1 MNFCRTGPQVLRKDA
16 GIRLAQESPEN
27 PASST
32 PRIQPNDTQVIC
44 DSVYVLLQAIPHGAT
59 HTVAREDYYNLG
71 VCSAPM
77 REVLSCS
84 YELRLQILQWTSIA
98 KPLPA
103 LESRL
108 MNKKHQFPLS
118 NYTKS
123 SRHTELRLKKQ
134 QSSLNLKTFNK
145 LIDLIYTRTSTLKK
159 KKSPKRLIS
168 QWKNRKFTVLFLHSC
183 LMILLKIRFPGLAP
197 DMPCSGV
204 HADLHLH
211 ATPGKQI
218 GSSGSSVTILE

>member
-1 MNFCRTGPQVLRKDA
+1 MNFCRTGPQVLGKDA
-16 GIRLAQESPEN
+16 GVRLAQESPEN

-44 DSVYVLLQAIPHGAT
+44 DSAYVLLQAIPHGAT

-159 KKSPKRLIS
+159 KITKEINQLVEKQKIHSFVSSQLSDDTPKNQIPR
-168 QWKNRKFTVLFLHSC
+168 
-183 LMILLKIRFPGLAP
+183 A
-197 DMPCSGV
+197 CSRYALRWG
-204 HADLHLH
+204 AC
-211 ATPGKQI
+211 
-218 GSSGSSVTILE
+218 